1 MAKDNVKQTDYGYEI
16 IWAITKDYC
25 SKILAFENPGVKTPM
40 QFQKE
45 TEKSLFINNGVFR
58 IRWIDTNDGQY
69 YEKEC
74 KEGNVFHVP
83 PMMPISIESLTAGAS
98 ITQTSNGEREGDT
111 FTVIPAAN
119 IGNND
124 NA

>member
-40 QFQKE
+40 QFHKE
-45 TEKSLFINNGVFR
+45 TEKSLFVNNGVFR
-58 IRWIDTNDGQY
+58 IRWINTETGQLF
-69 YEKEC
+69 EQEC

-83 PMMPISIESLTAGAS
+83 PMMPVSIESLSAGAS
-98 ITQTSNGEREGDT
+98 ITQTSNGERKDDT
-111 FTVIPAAN
+111 FIVIPAGN

-124 NA
+124 A